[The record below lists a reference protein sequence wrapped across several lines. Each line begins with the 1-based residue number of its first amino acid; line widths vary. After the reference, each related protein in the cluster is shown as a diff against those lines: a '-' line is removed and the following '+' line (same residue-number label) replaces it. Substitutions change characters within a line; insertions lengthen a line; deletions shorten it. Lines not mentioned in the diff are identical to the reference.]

1 MRKNRKGHYVH
12 LNLKADAAAINE
24 LERLERLSDDILRYL
39 TVKVDELDEAPSVL
53 MHARTSREERTRRHD
68 DGRRGRD
75 DDRPR
80 DRDRDDRPRRDD
92 ASSAAPAVSA
102 APAADTDAAPDAD
115 TAPSS

>member
-24 LERLERLSDDILRYL
+24 LERQQRLSDDILRYL
-39 TVKVDELDEAPSVL
+39 TVKVDELDDAPSVL

-80 DRDRDDRPRRDD
+80 DRDDRPRRDD
-92 ASSAAPAVSA
+92 VRSA
-102 APAADTDAAPDAD
+102 APAADTAAPSTDAAPAADA
-115 TAPSS
+115 ALSS